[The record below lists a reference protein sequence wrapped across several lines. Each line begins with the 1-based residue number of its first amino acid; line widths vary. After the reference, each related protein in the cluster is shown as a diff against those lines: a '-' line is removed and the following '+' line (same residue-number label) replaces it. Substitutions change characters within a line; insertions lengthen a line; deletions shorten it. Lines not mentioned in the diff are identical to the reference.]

1 VLVTALSPLAKTVG
15 ANRIVRGK
23 AVSYPFGDPTLS
35 PIDERRF
42 RRRLVEKALS
52 ALAIDVDTPTVFEA
66 DPETT

>member
-1 VLVTALSPLAKTVG
+1 M
-15 ANRIVRGK
+15 RGK

-35 PIDERRF
+35 PIEERRF